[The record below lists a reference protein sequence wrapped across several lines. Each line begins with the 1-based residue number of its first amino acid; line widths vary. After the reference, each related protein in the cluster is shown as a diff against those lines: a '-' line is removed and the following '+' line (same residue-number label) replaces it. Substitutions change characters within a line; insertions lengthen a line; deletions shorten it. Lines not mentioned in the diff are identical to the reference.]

1 MLAPQPQEF
10 RANPE
15 YQVGKALGDS
25 RDSGLIDRRFSVKA
39 YARPEKLPGYNDTF
53 GYKNHSPIR
62 IDA

>member
-1 MLAPQPQEF
+1 M
-10 RANPE
+10 
-15 YQVGKALGDS
+15 GDS

-53 GYKNHSPIR
+53 VYKNHSPIR